1 MISFLKIESS
11 LSRSKAVMDELN
23 LSEIKKLYVPPTPHG
38 IICCAAFI
46 ALYLVFG
53 WGAQLLCNIIGVAYP
68 AYVSIHAIESSP
80 KADDTRWLIYWVT
93 FAILSLIEH
102 FSFFLC
108 KVIPFYWLIKCAF
121 LIWCM
126 LPIPSNGSVLIYGR
140 IVRPY
145 FLKHHEAADRALDG
159 VFDKVKETV
168 GGFAKKTE

>member
-1 MISFLKIESS
+1 MNLIDI
-11 LSRSKAVMDELN
+11 LSHL
-23 LSEIKKLYVPPTPHG
+23 IQTG
-38 IICCAAFI
+38 CAAFI

-108 KVIPFYWLIKCAF
+108 KVIPFYWLIKVSRC
-121 LIWCM
+121 
-126 LPIPSNGSVLIYGR
+126 
-140 IVRPY
+140 
-145 FLKHHEAADRALDG
+145 
-159 VFDKVKETV
+159 
-168 GGFAKKTE
+168 

>member
-1 MISFLKIESS
+1 MEVIVETMSEAFKKYIEPNQNKI
-11 LSRSKAVMDELN
+11 LW
-23 LSEIKKLYVPPTPHG
+23 G
-38 IICCAAFI
+38 CAAFI